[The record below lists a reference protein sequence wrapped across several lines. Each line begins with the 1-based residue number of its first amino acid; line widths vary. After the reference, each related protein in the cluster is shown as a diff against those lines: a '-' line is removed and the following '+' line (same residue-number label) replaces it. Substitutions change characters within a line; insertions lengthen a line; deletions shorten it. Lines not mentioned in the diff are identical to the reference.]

1 MSNDPEERK
10 QDTEKKIK
18 EIRRRTRRKF
28 SAEEKTRII
37 LQGMRGDETIAEFCR
52 REGIAQTLYYSWSK
66 EFMEAGKRRLKGD
79 IRREA
84 NTKQVKELREEN
96 IQLKLRLAE
105 AILENDV
112 LKKSL
117 SGLDEDGNQA

>member
-1 MSNDPEERK
+1 MSNDPEDRK

-117 SGLDEDGNQA
+117 SGLDEDGNQE

>member
-1 MSNDPEERK
+1 
-10 QDTEKKIK
+10 
-18 EIRRRTRRKF
+18 
-28 SAEEKTRII
+28 
-37 LQGMRGDETIAEFCR
+37 
-52 REGIAQTLYYSWSK
+52 
-66 EFMEAGKRRLKGD
+66 MEAGKRRLKGD
-79 IRREA
+79 IRRQA

-117 SGLDEDGNQA
+117 SGLDEDGDQG